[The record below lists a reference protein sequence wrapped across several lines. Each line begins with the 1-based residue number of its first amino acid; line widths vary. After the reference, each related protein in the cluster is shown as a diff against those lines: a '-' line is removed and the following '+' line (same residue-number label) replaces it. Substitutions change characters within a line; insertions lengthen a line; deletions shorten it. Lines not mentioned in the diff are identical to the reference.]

1 MNDELILSFK
11 EYVDEFKKLEIK
23 DKRMEIIESVKEIT
37 ALVDSLAQR
46 ENKSLEFLK
55 SKEITELNK
64 GEESEAD
71 FLEALLVYV
80 ENAKN
85 LLGQYLD
92 DKI

>member
-11 EYVDEFKKLEIK
+11 EYIEEFKKLEIK

-37 ALVDSLAQR
+37 ALVDSLAQS

-55 SKEITELNK
+55 SKEITELNE
-64 GEESEAD
+64 GDESEDD

-80 ENAKN
+80 ENTKN
-85 LLGQYLD
+85 LLGQYLN